1 MKRLVLLI
9 FLISFSYV
17 SFGQHFEDYFVNK
30 SLRINY
36 LHVGK
41 NDTQKI
47 ESVSFYHGGKW
58 SGTRNYLIEPR
69 RYGDMLI
76 EVFDASNGK
85 LIFSRSYSC
94 LFGEYASTK
103 RAETEMGSFEE
114 AINVPFPK
122 NKITFKITNFSRKL
136 IPTVL
141 YEGIFDPKLTS
152 SEPFTKEN
160 KVKNIHIG
168 GSIEKSIDIL
178 FIPDGY
184 SKDDKALLKAD
195 MERFA
200 DYILNCS
207 PFKEHKDK
215 INIRAVEGYSPES
228 GITDPNAD
236 VTKNTLLNCSFNT
249 IDLDRYLM
257 CLNVFKMHKIAD
269 DAPYD
274 VIVLICNTPKYGG
287 GGIYNFYCTVNNV
300 GEKSDYVIVHELGHL
315 AAGLGDEYFTSEV
328 SVRDY
333 YPEGVEPVDANL
345 TTLVAFETKWKDM
358 LEIETP
364 IPTPDTKQYNK
375 VLGVYE
381 GGGYVAKG
389 VYRPWRNCTMK
400 DPFYD
405 NFCPVCKKTIIET
418 FEYYSK

>member
-1 MKRLVLLI
+1 MKKIVMLVFFI
-9 FLISFSYV
+9 TITCV
-17 SFGQHFEDYFVNK
+17 SFGQHFENYFVNK

-36 LHVGK
+36 LHIGK

-47 ESVSFYHGGKW
+47 EFVTFYHGGKW
-58 SGTRNYLIEPR
+58 SGTRNYLIEPH

-103 RAETEMGSFEE
+103 RAESEIGSFEE
-114 AINVPFPK
+114 AINIPFPK
-122 NKITFKITNFSRKL
+122 NKITFKITSFSRKL

-184 SKDDKALLKAD
+184 SKEDKELLKAD

-207 PFKEHKDK
+207 PFRENKDK

-300 GEKSDYVIVHELGHL
+300 GEKSDYVVVHELGHL
-315 AAGLGDEYFTSEV
+315 IAGLGDEYFTSDV

-333 YPEGVEPVDANL
+333 YPEGIEPVEPNL
-345 TTLVAFETKWKDM
+345 TTLVAFDTKWKDL

-418 FEYYSK
+418 LEYYSK